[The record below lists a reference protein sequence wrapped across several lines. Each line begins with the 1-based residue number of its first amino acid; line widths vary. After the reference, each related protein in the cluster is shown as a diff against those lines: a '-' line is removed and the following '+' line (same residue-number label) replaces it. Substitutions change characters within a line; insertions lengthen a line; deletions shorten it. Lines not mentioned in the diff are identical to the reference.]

1 MKREFATREMR
12 GIVAAFVQLH
22 QEAIREGSYQVG
34 KMLVTVDSFATPR
47 ALWHTDPA
55 FRIRVISEWD
65 KIEPY
70 LAKGFIAEWPTAQA
84 AQSETDTSK
93 VSKVIDTRQ

>member
-1 MKREFATREMR
+1 M
-12 GIVAAFVQLH
+12 
-22 QEAIREGSYQVG
+22 
-34 KMLVTVDSFATPR
+34 
-47 ALWHTDPA
+47 
-55 FRIRVISEWD
+55 ISEWD

-84 AQSETDTSK
+84 AQSETGTSK